1 MNENRNSIEI
11 DLRRIFV
18 VLLTRAWLIILVA
31 VICGAAAFSYAK
43 FGVRPTYS
51 ASVKI
56 YVNNNYSELPGYSSS
71 QLEAANRLANT
82 YIEILNSRDVLKEV
96 QEKTGLGEKYS
107 VAELKGMLSAAPVN
121 ETEIFR
127 VTVTCNNYK
136 DAATIVNAAATILP
150 EKSIE
155 FVEGSKLYVVE
166 WAQENPNKV
175 GPSFPKYTLLG
186 AVVGGFLTAAI
197 LVILELLDTTI
208 HSEEFLDVVYK
219 DYPLLAVIPG
229 TEGSKNGYYKGYY
242 RGYYAAEKKPAEKK
256 SAPASKKSGGE
267 Q

>member
-82 YIEILNSRDVLKEV
+82 YNSDRLF
-96 QEKTGLGEKYS
+96 S
-107 VAELKGMLSAAPVN
+107 WAP
-121 ETEIFR
+121 
-127 VTVTCNNYK
+127 
-136 DAATIVNAAATILP
+136 
-150 EKSIE
+150 KSLQM
-155 FVEGSKLYVVE
+155 V
-166 WAQENPNKV
+166 
-175 GPSFPKYTLLG
+175 
-186 AVVGGFLTAAI
+186 TAAMR
-197 LVILELLDTTI
+197 LEDA
-208 HSEEFLDVVYK
+208 
-219 DYPLLAVIPG
+219 YPL
-229 TEGSKNGYYKGYY
+229 E
-242 RGYYAAEKKPAEKK
+242 EKP
-256 SAPASKKSGGE
+256 
-267 Q
+267 